1 MKRINSLL
9 LGLLSIVLF
18 SCNSNVIEG
27 DAQVSPKANITTE
40 CVQFSKILGNVA
52 DELNS
57 DTALLNHMQRYRDVT
72 ETRGSCKLLNED
84 KIKAEKINSLLIES
98 SKRLLEQ
105 FKIKDIQ
112 DISDNDKVLLATLLY
127 ADYMDTHTIKT
138 RGGGISGNHYVDCAL
153 DALGI
158 GGIGDMAKHGL
169 SKYVERYGTKALL
182 KTVAKFAGKSVSAI
196 GWGLA
201 IYDFATCVW

>member
-1 MKRINSLL
+1 MKEMNSLL

-18 SCNSNVIEG
+18 SCNSNVEE
-27 DAQVSPKANITTE
+27 DVQVPQKTNFTTE
-40 CVQFSKILGNVA
+40 CVQFSKTLGNVA
-52 DELNS
+52 DELNR
-57 DTALLNHMQRYRDVT
+57 DTALLNRMLHYRDVT
-72 ETRGSCKLLNED
+72 ETRGSCELPSED
-84 KIKAEKINSLLIES
+84 KIKAEKINRLLIES

-105 FKIKDIQ
+105 FKIKDTQ

-158 GGIGDMAKHGL
+158 GGIGDIAKNGL
-169 SKYVERYGTKALL
+169 NKYVAKYGTKALL
-182 KTVAKFAGKSVSAI
+182 KTVAKVAGKSVSAI

-201 IYDFATCVW
+201 IYDFATCI